1 MASGSPLGP
10 KDRKRLIIFLAA
22 GSFVLFAI
30 LLSESSFDLPFI
42 NPSTTQQ
49 TVFLAALSALV
60 FLLFVT
66 LTFVLARNLIKLFAE
81 RRMGVLGSK
90 FRTRLVVGSLL
101 LSFLP
106 VIVMFWFAYGLMNR
120 SIERWFSTPVE
131 EVRQDT
137 ALMAQLLAKYA
148 AANAHAEAVSI
159 ASAPETQHAFD
170 GHSFSGVLN
179 QFREHEATLQGGFA
193 IAILSGD
200 AEASF
205 GAPAEWPLLKPKIPR
220 PLSSEPQHISWN
232 GVEYV
237 LGTAPVGDSGE
248 ILVAMPLPANF
259 TEAQKQLE
267 LSQQRYLELAK
278 ARRTVRR
285 TYMVLLWWITGMVLF
300 ASMWLALYLSR
311 LVTRPV
317 VALAEATQE
326 ISRGNLD
333 YRVEVPAADELGDL
347 VRSFNQMAGELSSN
361 RRKLETASHE
371 LSAANSELERRRQH
385 IETIL
390 ESIPTGVLSLD
401 AELHVRHVNQALL
414 RMLRPSEKPQIA
426 STLIG
431 AALRDLFG
439 SEVLEDLEHL
449 LRRADRMGTTTT
461 QMEFAIQRSQLNVAV
476 TVATLEHEQER
487 IGYVLVFEDL
497 SDLLRAQKQAAW
509 REVARR
515 VAHEIKN
522 PLTPIALS
530 ADRILRHL
538 DRSTPP
544 DAASV
549 EILRGCAEAICGA
562 VETVRTLVNEF
573 ATLARFPSSQP
584 QPASING
591 IIESALS
598 MFNGRVDEIHMRTLF
613 SSDLPQVMADS
624 DAMKRAIANL
634 VDNAAEA
641 VQTSAV
647 KEIEIST
654 SLVPDHDLVEICV
667 SDSGPGVTQD
677 LKERLFLP
685 YFSTK
690 KRGTGLGLA
699 IVSRIIEDHHGSI
712 RVEENI
718 PVGARFI
725 VELPIASDGDAHPP
739 AGHGTQTSHAQHPDR

>member
-1 MASGSPLGP
+1 MASGTPVEPGQ
-10 KDRKRLIIFLAA
+10 KRKRLILLLAA

-42 NPSTTQQ
+42 NPSTTEQ

-81 RRMGVLGSK
+81 RRLGVLGSK

-106 VIVMFWFAYGLMNR
+106 VIVMFWFAFGLMNR

-137 ALMAQLLAKYA
+137 ALMSQLLAKYA
-148 AANAHAEAVSI
+148 AQNANAEAVSI
-159 ASAPETQHAFD
+159 ASASEVQHAFE
-170 GHSFSGVLN
+170 GHNFSSVLSE
-179 QFREHEATLQGGFA
+179 FRDHEATLQGGFA
-193 IAILSGD
+193 IAILAGD

-205 GAPAEWPLLKPKIPR
+205 GAPAEWPLLKPKIPMR
-220 PLSSEPQHISWN
+220 PEANEPQRITWN
-232 GVEYV
+232 GIEYV

-248 ILVAMPLPANF
+248 ILVAMPLPKNF
-259 TEAQKQLE
+259 ADAQKQLE
-267 LSQQRYLELAK
+267 ASQQRYLELAK

-285 TYMVLLWWITGMVLF
+285 TYMVFLWWITGMVLF

-347 VRSFNQMAGELSSN
+347 VKSFNQMAAELSSN
-361 RRKLETASHE
+361 RRKLEAASEE
-371 LSAANSELERRRQH
+371 LTAANSELEQRRQH

-401 AELHVRHVNQALL
+401 AQLCVRHVNQALL
-414 RMLRPSEKPQIA
+414 RMLHPSQKPQLP
-426 STLIG
+426 SVLIG
-431 AALRDLFG
+431 AQLSDVFPPDVF
-439 SEVLEDLEHL
+439 EELEHL
-449 LRRADRMGTTTT
+449 LRRADRMGTTTI
-461 QMEFAIQRSQLNVAV
+461 QMEFAVQRAALNVAV
-476 TVATLEHEQER
+476 TVAALEHERKR
-487 IGYVLVFEDL
+487 IGYVVVFEDL

-522 PLTPIALS
+522 PLTPITLS

-538 DRSTPP
+538 DRST
-544 DAASV
+544 AADPASLQV
-549 EILRGCAEAICGA
+549 VRTCAENISSAA
-562 VETVRTLVNEF
+562 ETVRNLVNEF
-573 ATLARFPSSQP
+573 ATLARFPASQP
-584 QPASING
+584 EPANINAVVQ
-591 IIESALS
+591 SALA
-598 MFNGRVDEIHMRTLF
+598 MFDGRVEGIHIRTRL
-613 SSDLPQVMADS
+613 SNDLPQVMADS

-641 VQTSAV
+641 VQDCV
-647 KEIEIST
+647 IKEIEIST
-654 SLVPDHDLVEICV
+654 GLLPGNEAVEISV
-667 SDSGPGVTQD
+667 ADSGPGVTPEI
-677 LKERLFLP
+677 KERLFLP

-699 IVSRIIEDHHGSI
+699 IVSRIIEDHQGSI
-712 RVEENI
+712 RVEEND

-725 VELPIASDGDAHPP
+725 IELPVATSASRVRA
-739 AGHGTQTSHAQHPDR
+739 TQHA

>member
-1 MASGSPLGP
+1 M
-10 KDRKRLIIFLAA
+10 
-22 GSFVLFAI
+22 LFAI

-137 ALMAQLLAKYA
+137 ALMAQMLAKYVA
-148 AANAHAEAVSI
+148 SNAHAEAVSI
-159 ASAPETQHAFD
+159 ASAPETQHAFE

-179 QFREHEATLQGGFA
+179 QFRIREATLQGGFA
-193 IAILSGD
+193 LAILSGD

-220 PLSSEPQHISWN
+220 PVSSEPQHISWN

-259 TEAQKQLE
+259 TEARKQLE

-371 LSAANSELERRRQH
+371 LGAANSELERRRQH

-401 AELHVRHVNQALL
+401 AELRVRHVNQALL
-414 RMLRPSEKPQIA
+414 RMLRPSEKPPLT

-431 AALRDLFG
+431 AALSDLFA

-461 QMEFAIQRSQLNVAV
+461 QLEFAIQRSQLNVAV
-476 TVATLEHEQER
+476 TVATLEHHHER

-544 DAASV
+544 DTASI
-549 EILRGCAEAICGA
+549 EIVRGCAEAISGS

-573 ATLARFPSSQP
+573 ATLARFPSSRP
-584 QPASING
+584 EPANING

-613 SSDLPQVMADS
+613 STDLPQVMADS

-641 VQTSAV
+641 VQASAV

-712 RVEENI
+712 RVEENK
-718 PVGARFI
+718 PAGARFI
-725 VELPIASDGDAHPP
+725 IELPIVAHS
-739 AGHGTQTSHAQHPDR
+739 AGAVHATQNA

>member
-1 MASGSPLGP
+1 
-10 KDRKRLIIFLAA
+10 
-22 GSFVLFAI
+22 
-30 LLSESSFDLPFI
+30 
-42 NPSTTQQ
+42 
-49 TVFLAALSALV
+49 V

-137 ALMAQLLAKYA
+137 ALMAQMLAKYV

-159 ASAPETQHAFD
+159 ASAPDTQHAFD

-179 QFREHEATLQGGFA
+179 QFRMREATLQGGFA

-220 PLSSEPQHISWN
+220 PITSEPQHISWN

-259 TEAQKQLE
+259 TEARKQLE

-371 LSAANSELERRRQH
+371 LSDANSELERRRQH

-401 AELHVRHVNQALL
+401 AEMRVRHVNQALL
-414 RMLRPSEKPQIA
+414 RMLRPSEKPQMA

-476 TVATLEHEQER
+476 TVATLEHQHER

-538 DRSTPP
+538 DRSALP
-544 DAASV
+544 DAASI
-549 EILRGCAEAICGA
+549 EIVRGCAEAICGS

-584 QPASING
+584 QPANING
-591 IIESALS
+591 IVESALS

-613 SSDLPQVMADS
+613 STNLPQVMADS

-641 VQTSAV
+641 VQASAV

-712 RVEENI
+712 RVEENK
-718 PVGARFI
+718 PAGARFI
-725 VELPIASDGDAHPP
+725 IELPIAAHT
-739 AGHGTQTSHAQHPDR
+739 AGAVHATYNA

>member
-1 MASGSPLGP
+1 MIL
-10 KDRKRLIIFLAA
+10 LLAA
-22 GSFVLFAI
+22 GSFLLFAV
-30 LLSESSFDLPFI
+30 LLWESSFDVPFI
-42 NPSTTQQ
+42 NPSTTEQ

-81 RRMGVLGSK
+81 RRLGVLGSK

-137 ALMAQLLAKYA
+137 ALMSQLLAKYA
-148 AANAHAEAVSI
+148 AENARAEATGI
-159 ASAPETQHAFD
+159 AAAAETQHAFE
-170 GHSFSGVLN
+170 GHSFSAVLN
-179 QFREHEATLQGGFA
+179 EFQEHEATLQGGFA
-193 IAILSGD
+193 IAILSGE

-205 GAPAEWPLLKPKIPR
+205 HAPMAWPLLKPRIPL
-220 PLSSEPQHISWN
+220 PPVANEPQHINLN

-237 LGTAPVGDSGE
+237 LGAAQVGDAGE
-248 ILVAMPLPANF
+248 ILVAMPLPKNF
-259 TEAQKQLE
+259 AEAQKQLE
-267 LSQQRYLELAK
+267 ASQQRYLELAK

-285 TYMVLLWWITGMVLF
+285 TYMVFLWWITGMVLF

-347 VRSFNQMAGELSSN
+347 VRSFNQMAAELATS
-361 RRKLETASHE
+361 RRKLETASQE
-371 LSAANSELERRRQH
+371 LTAANSELEQRRQH

-401 AELHVRHVNQALL
+401 AQLCVRHVNPALL
-414 RMLRPSEKPQIA
+414 RMLRPSGKPQVPA
-426 STLIG
+426 VLIG
-431 AALRDLFG
+431 AQLRDLFAP
-439 SEVLEDLEHL
+439 EVFDEFEHL

-461 QMEFAIQRSQLNVAV
+461 QMEFAIQHVQLNVAV
-476 TVATLEHEQER
+476 TVATLEHVQKR
-487 IGYVLVFEDL
+487 IGYVVVFEDL

-522 PLTPIALS
+522 PLTPITLS

-538 DRSTPP
+538 DRGNNVDP
-544 DAASV
+544 ASLEV
-549 EILRGCAEAICGA
+549 VRSCAETICGA
-562 VETVRTLVNEF
+562 AETVRNLVNEF
-573 ATLARFPSSQP
+573 STLARFPSSRP
-584 QPASING
+584 EPTNVNAVVD
-591 IIESALS
+591 SALA
-598 MFNGRVDEIHMRTLF
+598 MFNGRVDGVHIRKAFGAH
-613 SSDLPQVMADS
+613 LPQVMADS
-624 DAMKRAIANL
+624 DSMKRAIANL

-641 VQTSAV
+641 VQDSLV

-654 SLVPDHDLVEICV
+654 SLVPGSDFVEISV
-667 SDSGPGVTQD
+667 ADSGPGVTPEV
-677 LKERLFLP
+677 KERLFLP

-699 IVSRIIEDHHGSI
+699 IVSRIIEDHQGSI
-712 RVEENI
+712 RVEENQ
-718 PVGARFI
+718 PAGARFI
-725 VELPIASDGDAHPP
+725 IELPVASVTPVRA
-739 AGHGTQTSHAQHPDR
+739 TQHA